1 MDSPHGK
8 TTAGSKGRGTNE
20 SLQKNQG
27 DAMTT
32 EIRIEPRD
40 DYVEVTAKTE
50 IVNSSFWILLLEKV
64 AQAIRKY
71 SKRKVLLEVEAP
83 DDDMALES
91 IRAVW
96 TYALARGMGGVRISH
111 LIKGRPIGPNAS
123 FKESVAIN
131 RGIMLQTFNVR
142 KDALGWLKTN

>member
-1 MDSPHGK
+1 
-8 TTAGSKGRGTNE
+8 
-20 SLQKNQG
+20 
-27 DAMTT
+27 MTT

-40 DYVEVTAKTE
+40 DYVEVTATTE
-50 IVNSSFWILLLEKV
+50 IVNPSFWIILLEKV
-64 AQAIRKY
+64 AYAIRTY
-71 SKRKVLLEVEAP
+71 SKRKVLLEVVAP

-111 LIKGRPIGPNAS
+111 LITGRPIGPNAL

-142 KDALGWLKTN
+142 KDAVGWLKTS

>member
-1 MDSPHGK
+1 MQSD
-8 TTAGSKGRGTNE
+8 T
-20 SLQKNQG
+20 
-27 DAMTT
+27 MTT
-32 EIRIEPRD
+32 EIQIEPRD
-40 DYVEVTAKTE
+40 DYVEVTARTE
-50 IVNSSFWILLLEKV
+50 IVNPSFWLTLLEQV
-64 AQAIRKY
+64 ASAIRKY
-71 SKRKVLLEVEAP
+71 SKRKVLLEVVAP

-111 LIKGRPIGPNAS
+111 LITGRPIGPNAS

-142 KDALGWLKTN
+142 KDALGWLKAN

>member
-1 MDSPHGK
+1 
-8 TTAGSKGRGTNE
+8 
-20 SLQKNQG
+20 
-27 DAMTT
+27 MTT

-40 DYVEVTAKTE
+40 DYVEVTATTE
-50 IVNSSFWILLLEKV
+50 IVNPSFWIILLEKV
-64 AQAIRKY
+64 AYAIRTY
-71 SKRKVLLEVEAP
+71 SKRKVLLEVVAP

-111 LIKGRPIGPNAS
+111 LITGRPIGPNAL

-142 KDALGWLKTN
+142 KDAVVWLKTS